1 MDKRHNKLY
10 YIFILI
16 LAMVLSIPSNTA
28 ISASLQNYDEDS
40 VDTNILRYYLGTV
53 VNTGKDNGYSEA
65 EPIGEK
71 DPHYGWNLGKFF
83 VEGYTRVS
91 NDVDGNLV
99 FLKNV
104 GDVVTLWFNLEQD
117 IDSLNGSDN
126 LTINEDENG
135 YDNHFGI
142 EKTNFGRGTLII
154 RYTNY
159 ENLTDDPVIYTDYL
173 EANVQ
178 KGVDTKVELFE
189 EGDYEVSLNYEIKD
203 SPRKIFGR
211 DIIPSYT
218 NYKIYFQFSV
228 RNGNSMVFPFDVR
241 TKAEL
246 SNNAITK
253 NGFYLDLAKSRY
265 LDIDIK
271 REVLKNGVDGL
282 VEDVRFNR
290 PAKDGDSYREEGI
303 YTISVRNRYTGQE
316 TTKKIYVGENDV
328 LKAHITTGLSVG
340 YIEDQISQGA
350 TIADDGT
357 IIQPV
362 EEINAEVIES
372 EPEATPIE
380 GSTENSGLLA
390 MISNRKEYLIGAA
403 LVLILIVLVILI
415 KQRIAN
421 KTEDKYG
428 GGKNGVDAGNG
439 REDNDK

>member
-1 MDKRHNKLY
+1 
-10 YIFILI
+10 
-16 LAMVLSIPSNTA
+16 
-28 ISASLQNYDEDS
+28 
-40 VDTNILRYYLGTV
+40 LRYYLGTA
-53 VNTGKDNGYSEA
+53 VNTGKDNGYFEA

-83 VEGYTRVS
+83 VEGHTRVS
-91 NDVDGNLV
+91 DDVDGNLV

-117 IDSLNGSDN
+117 IDYLNASDN

-142 EKTNFGRGTLII
+142 EKINFGRGTLII

-159 ENLTDDPVIYTDYL
+159 ENLTEDPVIYTDYL
-173 EANVQ
+173 KANVQ

-228 RNGNSMVFPFDVR
+228 RNGNSMVFPFDVG

-253 NGFYLDLAKSRY
+253 NGFSLDLAKSRY

-290 PAKDGDSYREEGI
+290 PAKDGDSYTEEGI

-328 LKAHITTGLSVG
+328 LKAHITTGLSVR
-340 YIEDQISQGA
+340 YIEDQISHGA

-362 EEINAEVIES
+362 EDINAEVMES
-372 EPEATPIE
+372 EREATPIE

-390 MISNRKEYLIGAA
+390 MISNRKEYLIGTA
-403 LVLILIVLVILI
+403 LVLILIVLFILI
-415 KQRIAN
+415 KQRSAN
-421 KTEDKYG
+421 KTESKYG
-428 GGKNGVDAGNG
+428 GGKSGVDTGNG